1 MTFARETMRTLI
13 MAGRAILAGIL
24 WVIGAT
30 AVFIGFLFAAKPI
43 FEPQP
48 NSQGEV
54 AHFLTDIILVF
65 ILTIVA
71 VVALARANRKSCV
84 WGRTFATSW

>member
-1 MTFARETMRTLI
+1 MKTLI
-13 MAGRAILAGIL
+13 IAGRAILAGIL
-24 WVIGAT
+24 WIIGAT

-71 VVALARANRKSCV
+71 IVALTKANRKV
-84 WGRTFATSW
+84 EAAEE